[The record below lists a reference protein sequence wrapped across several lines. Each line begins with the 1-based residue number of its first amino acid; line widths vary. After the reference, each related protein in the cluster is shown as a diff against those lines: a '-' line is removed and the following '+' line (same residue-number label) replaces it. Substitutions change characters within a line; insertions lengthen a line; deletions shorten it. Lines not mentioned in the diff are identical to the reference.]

1 MWSLNLAAHVR
12 KEHPDVDL
20 YKKTDNKGI
29 QEVQRLVEEMK
40 KFKSTAAANAL
51 KKVLGKR
58 KRKPKAK
65 VDPRK
70 RIKLE
75 DQEWIPDASRKGKRK
90 RKTTDVAGPK
100 AKKNKKD

>member
-1 MWSLNLAAHVR
+1 
-12 KEHPDVDL
+12 
-20 YKKTDNKGI
+20 
-29 QEVQRLVEEMK
+29 MK
-40 KFKSTAAANAL
+40 KFKSTAANVL

-75 DQEWIPDASRKGKRK
+75 DQEWIPDVSRKGKRK